1 MIPKKYRSLH
11 LLPLLAIALLASAAA
26 GLEEQTVVV
35 ALLSRDVAAYDSV
48 VAAFEQNLQEQLPE
62 CVRLHRFYLPAGED
76 SGALLAE
83 VRTLR
88 PNLVLTLGTPATRLA
103 QSRLGGLPQL
113 FAMVLNPEENV
124 ITPPG
129 VCMDIPVDIR
139 VEMLARMLGDVSFG
153 TLYSSAS
160 VGPYQRLSQAFAR
173 QGIELNA
180 LMVDGPEAFPRACV
194 QLCRKVDCFV
204 MLPDAGLFSPDSVVF
219 LLREGLRRGI
229 PVVGLSERYTQ
240 AGALVSF
247 GLDYSHIGEQAALLW
262 LRGAEGKYEKPSR
275 IRFSLNLLTARQLRL
290 RLPAEIVA
298 EADMVIGR

>member
-1 MIPKKYRSLH
+1 LH

-26 GLEEQTVVV
+26 GLDERTVVA

-48 VAAFEQNLQEQLPE
+48 VAGFEQNLQKELPE
-62 CVRLHRFYLPAGED
+62 GVGVHRFYLAAGED
-76 SGALLAE
+76 YETLLAE
-83 VRTLR
+83 VRSLQ
-88 PNLVLTLGTPATRLA
+88 PSLVFTLGTPATRLA
-103 QSRLGGLPQL
+103 QSRLTGLPQL
-113 FAMVLNPEENV
+113 FAMVLNPEENG

-129 VCMDIPVDIR
+129 VCMDIPVDVR
-139 VEMLARMLGDVSFG
+139 VETLARMLGEVNFG

-160 VGPYQRLSQAFAR
+160 VGAYRRLNQACAR

-204 MLPDAGLFSPDSVVF
+204 MLPDAGLFSPDAVVF
-219 LLREGLRRGI
+219 LLREGLHRGI

-247 GLDYSHIGEQAALLW
+247 GLDYTHIGEQAALLW
-262 LRGAEGKYEKPSR
+262 RRGAEGQYEKPSR
-275 IRFSLNLLTARQLRL
+275 MRFSINLLTARQLRL
-290 RLPAEIVA
+290 RLPAEIVD
-298 EADMVIGR
+298 EAGMVIGR